1 MLPRRAMKRLSPVD
15 TPFLLVMCALV
26 VFGLLIFTSAALGL
40 LARDG
45 ASFTSVAVN
54 QLLLGLMCG
63 GASLWVLSRL
73 DYRKWARFTPYFF
86 GFAMVLTALTFVPH
100 IGLELKGAS
109 RWLALGPITFQPI
122 EILKLAVVAFLAAI
136 FAARMKQVHTLKGGV
151 LPLALVVGSAAAI
164 LLLQPDTDGA
174 AIIGLSALGMLFA
187 AGGRLWHILV
197 IVLIGMGAVGLAA
210 YQRPYL
216 MERFTTFL
224 HPDADPRGAGYQL
237 QQSLIA
243 VGSGGVAGKG
253 FGQSIEKFS
262 FVGDPI
268 RDSIFAVAAEEFGF
282 LGSVVLVLLY
292 ASVALLGLRIAARAP
307 DPFGGLLAVGL
318 VLLIIG
324 QSFMNISS
332 TIGLIP
338 LSGLPLIFVSHGGTA
353 LAISL
358 AEIGILLGISRR
370 MKR

>member
-1 MLPRRAMKRLSPVD
+1 MKKSSSVD
-15 TPFLLVMCALV
+15 TPFLLVTCALV

-54 QLLLGLMCG
+54 QLLLGLVCG
-63 GASLWVLSRL
+63 GIALYVLSRL
-73 DYRKWARFTPYFF
+73 DYRIWARYTPYFF
-86 GFAMVLTALTFVPH
+86 ALAMLLTALTLVPG

-109 RWLALGPITFQPI
+109 RWLQLGPITFQPV

-136 FAARMKQVHTLKGGV
+136 FAARMKMVHTLKGGV
-151 LPLALVVGSAAAI
+151 LPFALVVGTAAAL

-174 AIIGLSALGMLFA
+174 AIIALASLGMLFA
-187 AGGRLWHILV
+187 AGGRVWHILA
-197 IVLIGMGAVGLAA
+197 IILIGVGALGIAA

-224 HPDADPRGAGYQL
+224 DPEADPRGAGYQL
-237 QQSLIA
+237 NQSLIA
-243 VGSGGVAGKG
+243 VGSGEWTGKG

-262 FVGDPI
+262 YLPEPI
-268 RDSIFAVAAEEFGF
+268 GDSIFAVAAEEFGF
-282 LGSVVLVLLY
+282 LGSVMLIVLY
-292 ASVALLGLRIAARAP
+292 ATVALLGLRIAARAP
-307 DPFGGLLAVGL
+307 DPFGGLLVVGL

-324 QSFMNISS
+324 QSFMNIAS
-332 TIGLIP
+332 IVGLIP

-358 AEIGILLGISRR
+358 AEIGILLSVSRR
-370 MKR
+370 MKH

>member
-1 MLPRRAMKRLSPVD
+1 LTPPVKKFSSVD

-54 QLLLGLMCG
+54 QLLLGLVCG
-63 GASLWVLSRL
+63 GIALWVLSRM
-73 DYRKWARFTPYFF
+73 DYRKWAAYTPYLF
-86 GFAMVLTALTFVPH
+86 GLAILLTALTFVPH
-100 IGLELKGAS
+100 IGLQLKGAA
-109 RWLALGPITFQPI
+109 RWLALGPITFQPV
-122 EILKLAVVAFLAAI
+122 EILKLAVIAFLAAI
-136 FAARMKQVHTLKGGV
+136 FAARMKQVHTLRGGI
-151 LPLALVVGSAAAI
+151 LPLALVVGSAALL

-187 AGGRLWHILV
+187 AGGRMWHIFA
-197 IVLIGMGAVGLAA
+197 IVLIGVGAIGLAA
-210 YQRPYL
+210 YERPYL
-216 MERFTTFL
+216 MDRFTTFL
-224 HPDADPRGAGYQL
+224 HPDADPQGTGYQL

-262 FVGDPI
+262 FLPEPI
-268 RDSIFAVAAEEFGF
+268 GDSIFAVAAE
-282 LGSVVLVLLY
+282 
-292 ASVALLGLRIAARAP
+292 ARAP
-307 DPFGGLLAVGL
+307 DPFGGLLAAGL

-358 AEIGILLGISRR
+358 AEIGILLSISRR
-370 MKR
+370 MRH

>member
-1 MLPRRAMKRLSPVD
+1 MKKSSPVD

-54 QLLLGLMCG
+54 QLLLGLVCG
-63 GASLWVLSRL
+63 GAALWVFSRL
-73 DYRKWARFTPYFF
+73 DYRIWARYTPYFF
-86 GFAMVLTALTFVPH
+86 ALAMVLTALTLVPS

-109 RWLALGPITFQPI
+109 RWLQLGPITFQPV
-122 EILKLAVVAFLAAI
+122 EILKLAVVAFLAAV
-136 FAARMKQVHTLKGGV
+136 FAARMKVVHTLRGGV
-151 LPLALVVGSAAAI
+151 MPLALVVGSAAAL

-174 AIIGLSALGMLFA
+174 AIIALAALGMLFA
-187 AGGRLWHILV
+187 AGGRVWHILA
-197 IVLIGMGAVGLAA
+197 IILIGVGALGLAA

-224 HPDADPRGAGYQL
+224 NPEADPRGAGYQL
-237 QQSLIA
+237 HQSLIA
-243 VGSGGVAGKG
+243 VGSGEWVGKG

-262 FVGDPI
+262 FLPEPI
-268 RDSIFAVAAEEFGF
+268 GDSIFAVAAEEFGF
-282 LGSVVLVLLY
+282 LGSVMLILLY

-307 DPFGGLLAVGL
+307 DPFGGLLVVGL

-324 QSFMNISS
+324 QSFMNIASI
-332 TIGLIP
+332 IGLIP

-358 AEIGILLGISRR
+358 AEIGIILSVSRR
-370 MKR
+370 MRH